1 MHRIVEAYFS
11 LLKLLAVLCLVTMVV
26 LVFGNVVLR
35 YGFNQGITVSEEL
48 SRWAFIWLTFLGGVV
63 VLRERGHMGVDVLIR
78 RLPRL
83 GERVCLIVAQL
94 LILFCSL
101 LFLKGSWVQMQINLS
116 FPSPVTGFSM
126 GWFYGSGV
134 VFGASAALISL
145 YEIARLLVC
154 KDIREPSHDLETH
167 L

>member
-1 MHRIVEAYFS
+1 MRRLVDGYFL
-11 LLKLLAVLCLVTMVV
+11 LLKILAVFCLATMVV

-48 SRWAFIWLTFLGGVV
+48 SRWAFVWLTFLGGIV
-63 VLRERGHMGVDVLIR
+63 VLRERGHMGVDLLVNH
-78 RLPRL
+78 LPRL
-83 GERVCLIVAQL
+83 GERFCLIAAQGL
-94 LILFCSL
+94 MLACSL
-101 LFLKGSWVQMQINLS
+101 LFLKGSWVQMQINLN

-134 VFGASAALISL
+134 VFGASAALVHL
-145 YEIARLLVC
+145 YEIGRLLLC
-154 KDIREPSHDLETH
+154 RDIHEHSRRFEAH